1 MLLLLLFRFL
11 SVRMCVLFSSLTGIS
26 VWKVSG
32 ALWCDDSD
40 VKRIGDVR
48 LWFYWFIHSSLLLS
62 VHSLRLHSSHTHAHT
77 TTFPNSMFYMSIK
90 CLPFSVILL
99 NDKYGRAT
107 KFTVIS
113 IQTSYDLSD
122 LYYYGLVILYTFWN
136 LAVYGVSCAMEIDKF
151 HECTTHFRIFTNHNQ
166 NTFHFC
172 GFLFRSASDGFRHYY
187 DGDKIEIRNGYASIE
202 IPTKKNYHFR
212 FVCNNQ
218 PARELINGKK
228 PNFIYIIRH
237 VLW

>member
-26 VWKVSG
+26 VRKVSG

-99 NDKYGRAT
+99 NDKYGKAT

-122 LYYYGLVILYTFWN
+122 LYYYGLIILYTFWN
-136 LAVYGVSCAMEIDKF
+136 LAVYGVSCAMEINEF
-151 HECTTHFRIFTNHNQ
+151 HECSTHFHKPQSKYFSFLWISFSPRFEWISSLLWWRQNWNSKWIRINWNTN
-166 NTFHFC
+166 
-172 GFLFRSASDGFRHYY
+172 
-187 DGDKIEIRNGYASIE
+187 
-202 IPTKKNYHFR
+202 KKNHHFR
-212 FVCNNQ
+212 FVCINQ